1 MTQICRKQCHNII
14 SNVFTLLLIENIT
27 FLFLI
32 IIISFVVKKSD
43 TVVWRGNNNYVFM
56 NFAKL
61 TFNSLRITSKGHIYI
76 YIYKT
81 EKNYMRMFLVPL
93 RRTFGNYFIFYHFS
107 FPNVLQEPFMKYSHV
122 IRFNFVSS
130 KTNWQGIRIWYICY
144 IIFPSCTIQWL
155 KFIILFY
162 IFYIFAN
169 AS

>member
-56 NFAKL
+56 NFAEL
-61 TFNSLRITSKGHIYI
+61 TFNSLVKDMYI
-76 YIYKT
+76 YTFIVH
-81 EKNYMRMFLVPL
+81 F
-93 RRTFGNYFIFYHFS
+93 RRTFENDFIFYHS
-107 FPNVLQEPFMKYSHV
+107 KIPKVLQEPFMKYSHV

>member
-56 NFAKL
+56 NYTKL
-61 TFNSLRITSKGHIYI
+61 TFNSVSITSKGYI
-76 YIYKT
+76 YS
-81 EKNYMRMFLVPL
+81 
-93 RRTFGNYFIFYHFS
+93 TFENHFIFSHS
-107 FPNVLQEPFMKYSHV
+107 SIPKVLQAPFMKYSHV

>member
-43 TVVWRGNNNYVFM
+43 TAVWRGNNNYVFM
-56 NFAKL
+56 NCTKS
-61 TFNSLRITSKGHIYI
+61 TFNSMSITSKWYI
-76 YIYKT
+76 YGST
-81 EKNYMRMFLVPL
+81 FKNYS
-93 RRTFGNYFIFYHFS
+93 IFHCS
-107 FPNVLQEPFMKYSHV
+107 SIPKVLQEQFIKYSHV

>member
-61 TFNSLRITSKGHIYI
+61 TFNSLRITSKGPIYI
-76 YIYKT
+76 YI
-81 EKNYMRMFLVPL
+81 

>member
-76 YIYKT
+76 YS
-81 EKNYMRMFLVPL
+81 
-93 RRTFGNYFIFYHFS
+93 TFGNYFIFYHFS
-107 FPNVLQEPFMKYSHV
+107 FPNVLQLPFMKYSHV

>member
-76 YIYKT
+76 Y
-81 EKNYMRMFLVPL
+81 LVPL
-93 RRTFGNYFIFYHFS
+93 RCTFGNCFIFYHFS